1 MAGADPISEAE
12 LSYIWQGQ
20 RYPPGALSA
29 AAGPVRVLF
38 PGRRA
43 GGPGP
48 DYRDAVIEVAGRQYR
63 GDVELHVRAS
73 GYLQHGHH
81 LDPAYDGL
89 VLHVVF
95 EDDAE
100 GWSPLPCGERVPVA
114 AFAPWVRARSEDIA
128 AWLTAPPLW
137 REPCQGAA
145 ARLGGERVRAA
156 VRAAAE
162 ARFRARAHLLGAA
175 VAREGEGEALW
186 QALLEALGYG
196 GDRQGFVRLAR
207 ALPAALLREVTRGAF
222 DAEAEAGARS
232 ALLAVA
238 GLGPAPVSP
247 GAGLCLPPALS
258 PPLRPARGRPANRP
272 ETRLAAAACLFVRLA
287 PDLPSNALAS
297 VTAAEDARSL
307 LAAWTVPARPGRGVA
322 ALGRARASEL
332 LLNAVLPFT
341 AALRPDLLPRCLE
354 LAAGLPSLP
363 PYGKTAFL
371 EANLA
376 PAPGRRPVQGAL
388 DQQGLLALHA
398 EWCSRGGCGRCPL
411 S

>member
-1 MAGADPISEAE
+1 MTPAHPLSEAE
-12 LSYIWQGQ
+12 LAYIWQGQ

-43 GGPGP
+43 GGAGP
-48 DYRDAVIEVAGRQYR
+48 DFRDAVIEVAGRQRR

-73 GYLQHGHH
+73 NYLQHGHH
-81 LDPAYDGL
+81 LDAAYDSL

-95 EDDAE
+95 EDDAG

-114 AFAPWVRARSEDIA
+114 AFAPWVRAREADIA
-128 AWLTAPPLW
+128 AWLQAPPLW

-145 ARLGGERVRAA
+145 AHLGEGVRLA
-156 VRAAAE
+156 VRAAGE
-162 ARFRARAHLLGAA
+162 GRFRARVGALGAA

-207 ALPAALLREVTRGAF
+207 ALPAALLREVTWGAP
-222 DAEAEAGARS
+222 DAEEEARA
-232 ALLAVA
+232 ALMAVA
-238 GLGPAPVSP
+238 GLGSAPAPGVR
-247 GAGLCLPPALS
+247 GLPPALS
-258 PPLRPARGRPANRP
+258 PPLRAARGRPANRP
-272 ETRLAAAACLFVRLA
+272 EARLAAAACLFVRLA
-287 PDLPSNALAS
+287 PDLPSRALAN
-297 VTAAEDARSL
+297 VMAARDARSL
-307 LAAWTVPARPGRGVA
+307 LAAWTVPARRSGRGCA
-322 ALGRARASEL
+322 GALGTARATEL
-332 LLNAVLPFT
+332 LLNAVLPF
-341 AALRPDLLPRCLE
+341 AAAVRPDLLTHCLD
-354 LAAGLPSLP
+354 LAAGLPALP